1 VREPPAKRSRASRLS
16 WLAAS
21 AIVPLVAVLLL
32 AATAIE
38 ESFDQPRLPCPLY
51 PNAVVSYAAVV
62 HEACPLEPGDVILEL
77 RESPGVVAIDSS
89 ADVERLLATRRAAD
103 LLIRSPDKTSEDR
116 VSIQTLTLS
125 WEAAYSQLAASAGLA
140 VLLLVFV
147 LLTAV
152 RADVPASLPFAVI
165 YSSIG
170 VLIVGAVAGWISSRA
185 YPVTSLARWA
195 LPAAIAHLAFVF
207 PRPREVTLRVPQV
220 RIVPYWI
227 AGGLFLL
234 EFDAAYRGSASTML
248 LLQRIGLA
256 AIATTGGLLCLSSW
270 LSMRESP
277 SRIARGQARVF
288 LQGLA
293 GLAAVAFL
301 VGRFEGP
308 GGALT
313 AVTLTAA
320 ISPLPLGYAIAS
332 HHLFGFDTAWRKS
345 ISHIVY
351 LSVWSGFFFLGVV
364 AFQDRL
370 PLPAWLR
377 NPVVMYIGVYAVLAP
392 LDGLRDLL
400 RRFIERTIQPG
411 ARIWARL
418 SEGRA
423 SQLAHLRDAESIART
438 AVALAIEG
446 TPGAA
451 ASLFRGDGSSFRLS
465 HASGA
470 GACKDPEIAARAF
483 QMSGTTDVVDVN
495 RVDTIEPETSSVC
508 DAGVEVIVPI
518 ATDNFV
524 HGLLLVCPARQGR
537 LHPAARIAW
546 LRLISLHAAAA
557 LETVRLTEQL
567 RVAEEFAVRG
577 RMHAELAHEI
587 GKPLGTLEMLARKL
601 ARDESDPGEV
611 RSRAASIA
619 VLSEQLRDIVRGVLR
634 AGRDPERIEVARLI
648 ERACTEIANVH
659 GSGQVVVL
667 PIPALPPLG
676 RDAQAVGRALTNLI
690 DNAIRASDPG
700 GPVEVGASA
709 DDGWIEIQISDRG
722 CGVAPDDLSRVFDA
736 FVTLRPGGNGLGLT
750 ISRQIVEQV
759 GGTLTLESE
768 LGSGTVA
775 RLRLPIGS

>member
-1 VREPPAKRSRASRLS
+1 MVS
-16 WLAAS
+16 LAA
-21 AIVPLVAVLLL
+21 
-32 AATAIE
+32 E
-38 ESFDQPRLPCPLY
+38 
-51 PNAVVSYAAVV
+51 V
-62 HEACPLEPGDVILEL
+62 HDACPLEAGDEIL
-77 RESPGVVAIDSS
+77 GVVRNRETEQVETAADIGEILRNELVADLVVRTLGQTTEHRATVQTIESS
-89 ADVERLLATRRAAD
+89 ASNSSAL
-103 LLIRSPDKTSEDR
+103 
-116 VSIQTLTLS
+116 
-125 WEAAYSQLAASAGLA
+125 LAASTGLA
-140 VLLLVFV
+140 ALLLVFV

-152 RADVPASLPFAVI
+152 RADVPASLPFALI

-170 VLIVGAVAGWISSRA
+170 VLIVGAVAGWMSSRV
-185 YPVTSLARWA
+185 YPVTALARWA

-207 PRPREVTLRVPQV
+207 PRPREVATRVP
-220 RIVPYWI
+220 RIRIFPYWI
-227 AGGLFLL
+227 AGGLLLL
-234 EFDAAYRGSASTML
+234 ELDAVYRGSASTMF

-256 AIATTGGLLCLSSW
+256 AMATTGGLLCLSSW

-277 SRIARGQARVF
+277 SRLARGQARVF

-293 GLAAVAFL
+293 GLAAIAFL
-301 VGRFEGP
+301 MDRLEVP

-364 AFQDRL
+364 AVQDRL

-392 LDGLRDLL
+392 LDGLRDQL
-400 RRFIERTIQPG
+400 RRFIERAIQPG

-423 SQLAHLRDAESIART
+423 SQLAHLRDVESIART

-451 ASLFRGDGSSFRLS
+451 ASLFRGDGSSFRLAY
-465 HASGA
+465 ASGA
-470 GACKDPEIAARAF
+470 GACRDPEIAARAF
-483 QMSGTTDVVDVN
+483 QMAGATDVVDVN

-508 DAGVEVIVPI
+508 DAGVELIVPI
-518 ATDNFV
+518 ATGRTV
-524 HGLLLVCPARQGR
+524 HGLLLVCPAKQGR

-557 LETVRLTEQL
+557 LDNVRLSEQL
-567 RVAEEFAVRG
+567 RVAEEFAARG

-587 GKPLGTLEMLARKL
+587 GKPLGTLELLARKL
-601 ARDESDPGEV
+601 AADEFDPGEV
-611 RSRAASIA
+611 RTRAASIA
-619 VLSEQLRDIVRGVLR
+619 RLSGQLRDIARGVLR
-634 AGRDPERIEVARLI
+634 AGRDPERIEVAGLI

-659 GSGQVVVL
+659 GSGQVLVR

-676 RDAQAVGRALTNLI
+676 RNAQAVGRALTNLI
-690 DNAIRASDPG
+690 DNAIRASGPG
-700 GPVEVGASA
+700 EPVEVGAGA
-709 DDGWIEIQISDRG
+709 GDDWIEIQVSDRG
-722 CGVAPDDLSRVFDA
+722 CGLAPDDLTRVFDA

-768 LGSGTVA
+768 LGRGTLA
-775 RLRLPIGS
+775 RLRLPLGS

>member
-1 VREPPAKRSRASRLS
+1 M
-16 WLAAS
+16 
-21 AIVPLVAVLLL
+21 
-32 AATAIE
+32 
-38 ESFDQPRLPCPLY
+38 F
-51 PNAVVSYAAVV
+51 
-62 HEACPLEPGDVILEL
+62 
-77 RESPGVVAIDSS
+77 
-89 ADVERLLATRRAAD
+89 
-103 LLIRSPDKTSEDR
+103 
-116 VSIQTLTLS
+116 
-125 WEAAYSQLAASAGLA
+125 
-140 VLLLVFV
+140 
-147 LLTAV
+147 
-152 RADVPASLPFAVI
+152 
-165 YSSIG
+165 
-170 VLIVGAVAGWISSRA
+170 
-185 YPVTSLARWA
+185 
-195 LPAAIAHLAFVF
+195 
-207 PRPREVTLRVPQV
+207 
-220 RIVPYWI
+220 
-227 AGGLFLL
+227 
-234 EFDAAYRGSASTML
+234 

-270 LSMRESP
+270 LSMKESP
-277 SRIARGQARVF
+277 SRLARGQARVF

-293 GLAAVAFL
+293 GLAAVAL
-301 VGRFEGP
+301 VMGQLEVP

-313 AVTLTAA
+313 TVTLTAA

-370 PLPAWLR
+370 PLPIWLR

-423 SQLAHLRDAESIART
+423 SQLAHLRDAESIAGT

-451 ASLFRGDGSSFRLS
+451 ASFFRGDGSSFLLA

-470 GACKDPEIAARAF
+470 GACEDPEIAARAF
-483 QMSGTTDVVDVN
+483 QMSGATDVVDVN

-508 DAGVEVIVPI
+508 DAGVELIVPI
-518 ATDNFV
+518 ASISVV
-524 HGLLLVCPARQGR
+524 HGLLLVCPAKQGR

-557 LETVRLTEQL
+557 LENVRLTEQL
-567 RVAEEFAVRG
+567 RVAEEFAARG

-587 GKPLGTLEMLARKL
+587 GKPLGTLELLARKL
-601 ARDESDPGEV
+601 ARDENDPGEV

-619 VLSEQLRDIVRGVLR
+619 RLSGQLRDIVRGVLR
-634 AGRDPERIEVARLI
+634 GGRDPELIEVAGLI
-648 ERACTEIANVH
+648 ERACADIANVH

-667 PIPALPPLG
+667 PVPALPPLG
-676 RDAQAVGRALTNLI
+676 QDAQAVGRALINLI

-700 GPVEVGASA
+700 EPVEVGAGA
-709 DDGWIEIQISDRG
+709 DDGWIEIQVSDRG
-722 CGVAPDDLSRVFDA
+722 CGLAPEDLTRIFDA

-759 GGTLTLESE
+759 GGTLTLKSE
-768 LGSGTVA
+768 LGRGTVA
-775 RLRLPIGS
+775 RLRLPISA